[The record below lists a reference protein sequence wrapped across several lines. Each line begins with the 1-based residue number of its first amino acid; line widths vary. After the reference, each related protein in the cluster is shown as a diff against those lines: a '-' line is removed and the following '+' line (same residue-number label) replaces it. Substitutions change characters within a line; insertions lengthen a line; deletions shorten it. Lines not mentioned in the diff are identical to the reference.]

1 MSSSISGV
9 NQANLYGQLASGVKL
24 RTAADGAAELG
35 IAEKENIQTRGY
47 EVGSNNAQSGKEV
60 ANISDGALS
69 SITDNLQRIR
79 ELALSSMNTAT
90 TTDSDRA
97 AYQQEIEQL
106 KQGIADTAEQ
116 TTYNTKR
123 LLDGSN
129 TEFQLATDAN
139 GGSASVT
146 TVNATLEA
154 LGIADFDVTGDF
166 SLDTIDNALKI
177 VSDARGTLGA
187 ETNGLD
193 YLQNYNSTAS
203 YQHTA
208 SASRL
213 EDLDYPQAVEE
224 KKKQETLQQ
233 YALLMQKKK
242 QEDEARKSS
251 MFFT

>member
-1 MSSSISGV
+1 MSGV
-9 NQANLYGQLASGVKL
+9 SGVSQGVSYGQLASGVRL

-35 IAEKENIQTRGY
+35 IAERENVESRSY
-47 EVGSNNAQSGKEV
+47 DVGSSNAESGKEV
-60 ANISDGALS
+60 ANIADGALG
-69 SITDNLQRIR
+69 SITDYLQRIR
-79 ELALSSMNTAT
+79 ELALSSMNDAVT
-90 TTDSDRA
+90 TPSDRA
-97 AYQQEIEQL
+97 TYQQEIEQL
-106 KQGIADTAEQ
+106 KQGIADTASQ
-116 TTYNTKR
+116 TTYNTKN

-129 TEFQLATDAN
+129 SEFKFATDGN
-139 GGSASVT
+139 GGSSGVT
-146 TVNATLEA
+146 TVNATLDA

-187 ETNGLD
+187 QSNGLD

-208 SASRL
+208 AASKL
-213 EDLDYPQAVEE
+213 EDLDYPQAIEE

>member
-1 MSSSISGV
+1 MSSVSGV
-9 NQANLYGQLASGVKL
+9 NQANLYGQLASGVRL
-24 RTAADGAAELG
+24 RSAADGAAELG
-35 IAEKENIQTRGY
+35 IAEKENIQTTGY
-47 EVGSNNAQSGKEV
+47 DVGISNAESGKEV
-60 ANISDGALS
+60 ANISDAALG
-69 SITDNLQRIR
+69 SITDYLQRIR
-79 ELALSSMNTAT
+79 ELALSSMNDAT
-90 TTDSDRA
+90 TTASDRA
-97 AYQQEIEQL
+97 TYQQEIEQL

-116 TTYNTKR
+116 TTYNTKK

-129 TEFQLATDAN
+129 TEFQMATDAN

-146 TVNATLEA
+146 TVNSTLEA

-166 SLDTIDNALKI
+166 SLDTIDNALAM
-177 VSDARGTLGA
+177 VSEGRSSLGA
-187 ETNGLD
+187 QYNALD